1 MVEKPYAD
9 TWLDEITFIRNFKYA
24 DKEKFIWHQDLHDR
38 IIRVVHANK
47 CFFQFDNQTPF
58 QIRDGDI
65 IEVPKNQI
73 HRLILVKGCL
83 LLKISEIRD
92 YETEI

>member
-58 QIRDGDI
+58 QIKDGDI